1 VTENGE
7 VIFRTQNTD
16 DNHVCI
22 EITDNGVGIAAE
34 TISHVF
40 EPFFST
46 KQSTSGIGLGLAI
59 VHGIVQ
65 NHKGKIELKS
75 ELGKGTTFS
84 ITFPL
89 IINKGE

>member
-1 VTENGE
+1 
-7 VIFRTQNTD
+7 
-16 DNHVCI
+16 
-22 EITDNGVGIAAE
+22 VGIAAE